1 MTDKFNPDPNHLG
14 NPSKFDPINTNY
26 FEEMNLTAENKF
38 IYFTSNQEIQTKD
51 LYFLEKK
58 RFRSEEML
66 SETETEDTKL
76 IQAIKEVFWI
86 DPIIEPDED
95 EIIYLNQKKD
105 DQNIPVSYALRKEK
119 EKEEKPNENMRP
131 VPEKI
136 FVLEKNIELKEINE
150 DKLTDKKRRK
160 SPIKNKKKFNTKTN
174 HTPGRKTKSNKK
186 EGEYIKKPHDKKSF
200 DNIITKVQVHFITFL
215 INFSNDVIKEESG
228 KDIDLLFKDIDYK
241 TKRNVKSENLE
252 SFKRSKVEDILKNPV
267 SKKFR
272 SINENH
278 NKEIYQQVV
287 NISEIIKDYFN
298 MNFVEIFEKYFNNC
312 NLVSKIT
319 ISGKDINLS
328 KATKCFYDLINKNR
342 MIQDQLIDYAR
353 RVYLNKRGPIEN
365 NNNSQKK
372 FYIN

>member
-38 IYFTSNQEIQTKD
+38 IYFTSNQEIQIKD

-58 RFRSEEML
+58 RFRSEEMI

-86 DPIIEPDED
+86 DPVIEPDED

-150 DKLTDKKRRK
+150 DKLTDKKRTK

-174 HTPGRKTKSNKK
+174 HTPGRKQNIIKKK
-186 EGEYIKKPHDKKSF
+186 E
-200 DNIITKVQVHFITFL
+200 N
-215 INFSNDVIKEESG
+215 
-228 KDIDLLFKDIDYK
+228 
-241 TKRNVKSENLE
+241 
-252 SFKRSKVEDILKNPV
+252 ILKN
-267 SKKFR
+267 
-272 SINENH
+272 H
-278 NKEIYQQVV
+278 M
-287 NISEIIKDYFN
+287 IKSP
-298 MNFVEIFEKYFNNC
+298 
-312 NLVSKIT
+312 LT
-319 ISGKDINLS
+319 I
-328 KATKCFYDLINKNR
+328 
-342 MIQDQLIDYAR
+342 
-353 RVYLNKRGPIEN
+353 
-365 NNNSQKK
+365 
-372 FYIN
+372 

>member
-1 MTDKFNPDPNHLG
+1 MTEKFNPDPNHLG
-14 NPSKFDPINTNY
+14 NPSKFDDINTNY

-38 IYFTSNQEIQTKD
+38 INFTSNQEIQIKD

-150 DKLTDKKRRK
+150 DKLTDKKRTK

-215 INFSNDVIKEESG
+215 INFSNDVIKDELG

-252 SFKRSKVEDILKNPV
+252 ILKRLKVEDIVKNPV

>member
-1 MTDKFNPDPNHLG
+1 MIDKFNPDPNHLG

-38 IYFTSNQEIQTKD
+38 IYFTSNQEIQIKD

-86 DPIIEPDED
+86 DPVIEPDED

-150 DKLTDKKRRK
+150 DKLTDKKRTK
-160 SPIKNKKKFNTKTN
+160 SPIKNKNKFNTKTN
-174 HTPGRKTKSNKK
+174 HTPGRKKKSNKK

-278 NKEIYQQVV
+278 NKEIFQQVL
-287 NISEIIKDYFN
+287 NISEIIKEYFN

-312 NLVSKIT
+312 NPVSKIT

-353 RVYLNKRGPIEN
+353 RVYLNKMGPIEN

>member
-1 MTDKFNPDPNHLG
+1 MTDKFNPDPNNLG

-58 RFRSEEML
+58 RFRNEEML

-150 DKLTDKKRRK
+150 DKLTDKKRTQ

-174 HTPGRKTKSNKK
+174 HTPGRKKEKK
-186 EGEYIKKPHDKKSF
+186 KG
-200 DNIITKVQVHFITFL
+200 
-215 INFSNDVIKEESG
+215 
-228 KDIDLLFKDIDYK
+228 
-241 TKRNVKSENLE
+241 R
-252 SFKRSKVEDILKNPV
+252 R
-267 SKKFR
+267 
-272 SINENH
+272 
-278 NKEIYQQVV
+278 IY
-287 NISEIIKDYFN
+287 
-298 MNFVEIFEKYFNNC
+298 
-312 NLVSKIT
+312 
-319 ISGKDINLS
+319 
-328 KATKCFYDLINKNR
+328 
-342 MIQDQLIDYAR
+342 
-353 RVYLNKRGPIEN
+353 
-365 NNNSQKK
+365 
-372 FYIN
+372 

>member
-1 MTDKFNPDPNHLG
+1 MTDKFNSDPNHPG
-14 NPSKFDPINTNY
+14 NPSKFDPININY

-38 IYFTSNQEIQTKD
+38 IYFTSNQEMQIKD

-58 RFRSEEML
+58 RMRSEEML
-66 SETETEDTKL
+66 SETETEDTK
-76 IQAIKEVFWI
+76 IFQAIKEIFLI
-86 DPIIEPDED
+86 DTVIEPDEE
-95 EIIYLNQKKD
+95 EIIYSNPKKD
-105 DQNIPVSYALRKEK
+105 DQIIPVSYALKKEK
-119 EKEEKPNENMRP
+119 EKEENNNENMKP

-136 FVLEKNIELKEINE
+136 FVLEKNLELKEINE
-150 DKLTDKKRRK
+150 DKLTDKKRTK

-174 HTPGRKTKSNKK
+174 HTPGRKKAKK
-186 EGEYIKKPHDKKSF
+186 NEGEYIKKPHDKKSF
-200 DNIITKVQVHFITFL
+200 DNIITKVQVHFISFL

-228 KDIDLLFKDIDYK
+228 KDMELLFKDIDYK

-252 SFKRSKVEDILKNPV
+252 LLKRLKVEDILKNPV

-272 SINENH
+272 SIKKNH
-278 NKEIYQQVV
+278 NKEIYEQVA
-287 NISEIIKDYFN
+287 NISEIIKKYFN

-312 NLVSKIT
+312 NPVSKIT
-319 ISGKDINLS
+319 INGKDINLS
-328 KATKCFYDLINKNR
+328 KETKCFYDLINKNR

>member
-1 MTDKFNPDPNHLG
+1 MTDKFNPDPNNLG

-38 IYFTSNQEIQTKD
+38 IYFTSNQEIQIKD

-58 RFRSEEML
+58 RMRSEEML
-66 SETETEDTKL
+66 SETETEDTK
-76 IQAIKEVFWI
+76 IFQAIKEIFLI
-86 DPIIEPDED
+86 DTVIEPDEE
-95 EIIYLNQKKD
+95 EIFYLNQIKD
-105 DQNIPVSYALRKEK
+105 DQNIPVSYALKKEK
-119 EKEEKPNENMRP
+119 EKEENHNENMKP

-150 DKLTDKKRRK
+150 DKLTDKIQTK
-160 SPIKNKKKFNTKTN
+160 SATKKKKKFNTKTN
-174 HTPGRKTKSNKK
+174 HTPGRKKKSNKK

-215 INFSNDVIKEESG
+215 INFSNDVIKDELG

-252 SFKRSKVEDILKNPV
+252 ILKRLKVEDIVKNPV

-278 NKEIYQQVV
+278 NKEIYEQVI
-287 NISEIIKDYFN
+287 NTSKIIKEYFN

-312 NLVSKIT
+312 NPVSKIT

-328 KATKCFYDLINKNR
+328 KGTKCFNDLINKNR
-342 MIQDQLIDYAR
+342 MIQEQLIDYAR

>member
-1 MTDKFNPDPNHLG
+1 MTEKFNSDPNHLG
-14 NPSKFDPINTNY
+14 NSSKFDDININY

-38 IYFTSNQEIQTKD
+38 INFTSNQEIQIKD

-66 SETETEDTKL
+66 SQTETEDTKI
-76 IQAIKEVFWI
+76 IQAIKEIFWI
-86 DPIIEPDED
+86 DPVIEPDEE
-95 EIIYLNQKKD
+95 EIFYLNQKKD
-105 DQNIPVSYALRKEK
+105 DQNIPVSYALEKEK
-119 EKEEKPNENMRP
+119 EKEENHNENMKP

-150 DKLTDKKRRK
+150 DKLTDKIQTK
-160 SPIKNKKKFNTKTN
+160 SATKNKKKFNTKTN
-174 HTPGRKTKSNKK
+174 HTPGRKKKSNKK

-241 TKRNVKSENLE
+241 TKRNVKSEKLE

-272 SINENH
+272 SINKNH
-278 NKEIYQQVV
+278 NKEIYDQVN
-287 NISEIIKDYFN
+287 NISEIIKEYFN
-298 MNFVEIFEKYFNNC
+298 MNFVDIFEKYFNDC
-312 NLVSKIT
+312 EPMSKIT
-319 ISGKDINLS
+319 IRGKDINLS
-328 KATKCFYDLINKNR
+328 KETKCFYDLINKNQ
-342 MIQDQLIDYAR
+342 MIKDQLIDFAR
-353 RVYLNKRGPIEN
+353 RVYLDKRPNEN

-372 FYIN
+372 FNVN

>member
-38 IYFTSNQEIQTKD
+38 IYFTSNQEIQIKD

-86 DPIIEPDED
+86 DPVIEPDED

-136 FVLEKNIELKEINE
+136 FVLEKNIELK
-150 DKLTDKKRRK
+150 
-160 SPIKNKKKFNTKTN
+160 
-174 HTPGRKTKSNKK
+174 
-186 EGEYIKKPHDKKSF
+186 
-200 DNIITKVQVHFITFL
+200 
-215 INFSNDVIKEESG
+215 
-228 KDIDLLFKDIDYK
+228 
-241 TKRNVKSENLE
+241 
-252 SFKRSKVEDILKNPV
+252 
-267 SKKFR
+267 
-272 SINENH
+272 
-278 NKEIYQQVV
+278 
-287 NISEIIKDYFN
+287 
-298 MNFVEIFEKYFNNC
+298 
-312 NLVSKIT
+312 
-319 ISGKDINLS
+319 
-328 KATKCFYDLINKNR
+328 
-342 MIQDQLIDYAR
+342 
-353 RVYLNKRGPIEN
+353 
-365 NNNSQKK
+365 
-372 FYIN
+372 